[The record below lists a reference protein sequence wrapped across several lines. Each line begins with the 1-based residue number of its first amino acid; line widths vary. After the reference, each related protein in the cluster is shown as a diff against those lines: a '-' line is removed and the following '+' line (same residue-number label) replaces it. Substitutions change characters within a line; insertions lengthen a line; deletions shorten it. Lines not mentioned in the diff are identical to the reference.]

1 VGQGSGIV
9 ALMVSRGGLVPDAI
23 VVEGLTKN
31 YAEFVA
37 LHEVSFQVEAG
48 TIFGL
53 LGPNGAG
60 KTTLVRILAT
70 VLNPSGGRAVI
81 LGNDVFRQPN
91 RVRLDIGLA
100 GQFAAV
106 DEQLTGRENL
116 RLVGRL
122 AQLRPNLIPARA
134 DELLERFGLSDAAN
148 KPVKAYSGGMRRRL
162 DIASALVQRPR
173 VLFLDEPTTG
183 LDLQSRGALWSMIRE
198 LVRGGT
204 TVLLTTQYLEEADQ
218 LADRIAVIN
227 FGEMI
232 ANDTPARLKAV
243 FGSTILE
250 LSYPDAETASRAAE
264 MLANGQADRLE
275 LDRAILRLRTQDSAQ
290 VLSDVLPRL
299 EQAGL
304 RPSHLLVR
312 DPSMDD
318 VFLALTGRPDPDT
331 QSAVGAVARPRR
343 GRE

>member
-1 VGQGSGIV
+1 
-9 ALMVSRGGLVPDAI
+9 MPDAI
-23 VVEGLTKN
+23 VVEGLTKS
-31 YAEFVA
+31 YGDFVA
-37 LHEVSFQVEAG
+37 LRDVSFTVEAG

-60 KTTLVRILAT
+60 KTTAIRILAT
-70 VLNPSGGRAVI
+70 VLKPSGGRATI
-81 LGNDVFRQPN
+81 LGTDVVRQPGL
-91 RVRLDIGLA
+91 VRFDIGLA

-122 AQLRPNLIPARA
+122 AQLRPKLIPARA

-148 KPVKAYSGGMRRRL
+148 KPVKSYSGGMRRRL

-183 LDLQSRGALWSMIRE
+183 LDLQSRGALWEMIRE

-218 LADRIAVIN
+218 LADRIAVIDH
-227 FGEMI
+227 GRMI

-250 LSYPDAETASRAAE
+250 LAYPDAAAAARAAGI
-264 MLANGQADRLE
+264 LDGSQADQLE
-275 LDRAILRLRTQDSAQ
+275 VDRATLRLQDPGQ
-290 VLSDVLPRL
+290 FEVLGDVLPRL

-304 RPSHLLVR
+304 RPDQLVVR

-318 VFLALTGRPDPDT
+318 VFLALTGTPNPDP
-331 QSAVGAVARPRR
+331 QSAAGLDEDDYQARE
-343 GRE
+343 GSTT

>member
-1 VGQGSGIV
+1 
-9 ALMVSRGGLVPDAI
+9 MPDAI
-23 VVEGLTKN
+23 VVEGLTKQ
-31 YAEFVA
+31 YGESVA
-37 LHEVSFQVEAG
+37 LRGVSFTVEAG

-70 VLNPSGGRAVI
+70 VLKPSGGKATI
-81 LGNDVFRQPN
+81 LGTDVARRPE

-134 DELLERFGLSDAAN
+134 DELLEQFGLSDAAK
-148 KPVKAYSGGMRRRL
+148 KPVKTYSGGMRRRL
-162 DIASALVQRPR
+162 DIASALVPRPR

-183 LDLQSRGALWSMIRE
+183 LDLQSRGTLWGMIRE

-218 LADRIAVIN
+218 LADRIAVIDN
-227 FGEMI
+227 GQMI

-250 LSYPDAETASRAAE
+250 LAYPDGDAASRAAGI
-264 MLANGQADRLE
+264 LAASHADRLE
-275 LDRAILRLRTQDSAQ
+275 LDRATLRLRTQDSAQ

-299 EQAGL
+299 EQSGL
-304 RPSHLLVR
+304 RPSRLVVR

-318 VFLALTGRPDPDT
+318 VFLALTGNDHTASEVST
-331 QSAVGAVARPRR
+331 Q
-343 GRE
+343 

>member
-1 VGQGSGIV
+1 
-9 ALMVSRGGLVPDAI
+9 MPDAI
-23 VVEGLTKN
+23 VVEDLTKN

-37 LHEVSFQVEAG
+37 LHKVSFAVEAG

-70 VLNPSGGRAVI
+70 VLKPSGGRAVI

-264 MLANGQADRLE
+264 MLANGQADRPE

-290 VLSDVLPRL
+290 VLSDVLPQL

-304 RPSHLLVR
+304 RPGHLLVR
-312 DPSMDD
+312 DPSLDD
-318 VFLALTGRPDPDT
+318 VFLALTGRPNPDT
-331 QSAVGAVARPRR
+331 QSAVGAVAGLGAAGNDDPA
-343 GRE
+343 GEGSTA

>member
-1 VGQGSGIV
+1 
-9 ALMVSRGGLVPDAI
+9 VPDAI
-23 VVEGLTKN
+23 VVEGLTKQ
-31 YAEFVA
+31 YGESVA
-37 LHEVSFQVEAG
+37 LRGVSFTVEAG

-70 VLNPSGGRAVI
+70 VLKPSGGKATI
-81 LGNDVFRQPN
+81 LGTDVARRPE

-134 DELLERFGLSDAAN
+134 DELLEQFGLSDAAK
-148 KPVKAYSGGMRRRL
+148 KPVKTYSGGMRRRL
-162 DIASALVQRPR
+162 DIASALVPRPR

-183 LDLQSRGALWSMIRE
+183 LDLQSRGTLWGMIRE

-218 LADRIAVIN
+218 LADRIAVIDN
-227 FGEMI
+227 GQMI

-250 LSYPDAETASRAAE
+250 LAYPDGDAASRAAGI
-264 MLANGQADRLE
+264 LAASHADRLE
-275 LDRAILRLRTQDSAQ
+275 LDRATLRLRTQDSAQ

-299 EQAGL
+299 EQSGL
-304 RPSHLLVR
+304 RPSRLVVR

-318 VFLALTGRPDPDT
+318 VFLALTGNDHTASEVST
-331 QSAVGAVARPRR
+331 Q
-343 GRE
+343 

>member
-1 VGQGSGIV
+1 
-9 ALMVSRGGLVPDAI
+9 MPDAI
-23 VVEGLTKN
+23 VVEGLTKS
-31 YAEFVA
+31 YGEFVA
-37 LHEVSFQVEAG
+37 LRDVSFTVEAG

-60 KTTLVRILAT
+60 KTTAVRILAT
-70 VLNPSGGRAVI
+70 VLKPSGGRATI
-81 LGNDVFRQPN
+81 LGIDVVRQPN
-91 RVRLDIGLA
+91 RVRFDIGLA

-183 LDLQSRGALWSMIRE
+183 LDLPSRGALWGMIRE

-218 LADRIAVIN
+218 LADRIAVIDH
-227 FGEMI
+227 GQMI

-250 LSYPDAETASRAAE
+250 LTYPDADAASRAAG
-264 MLANGQADRLE
+264 MLAARPSDSPE
-275 LDRAILRLRTQDSAQ
+275 LDRAIVRLRTQDSVQ
-290 VLSDVLPRL
+290 VLGDVLPRL

-304 RPSHLLVR
+304 RPSQLVLR
-312 DPSMDD
+312 EPSMDD
-318 VFLALTGRPDPDT
+318 VFLALTGKPGAGESDDPAREG
-331 QSAVGAVARPRR
+331 SAA
-343 GRE
+343 

>member
-1 VGQGSGIV
+1 
-9 ALMVSRGGLVPDAI
+9 VPDAI
-23 VVEGLTKN
+23 VVEGLTKS
-31 YAEFVA
+31 YGEFVA
-37 LHEVSFQVEAG
+37 LRDVSFTVEAG

-60 KTTLVRILAT
+60 KTTAVRILAT
-70 VLNPSGGRAVI
+70 VLKPSGGRATI
-81 LGNDVFRQPN
+81 LGIDVVRQPN
-91 RVRLDIGLA
+91 RVRFDIGLA

-183 LDLQSRGALWSMIRE
+183 LDLPSRGALWGMIRE

-218 LADRIAVIN
+218 LADRIAVIDH
-227 FGEMI
+227 GQMI

-250 LSYPDAETASRAAE
+250 LTYPDADAASRAAG
-264 MLANGQADRLE
+264 MLAARPSDSPE
-275 LDRAILRLRTQDSAQ
+275 LDRAIVRLRTQDSVQ
-290 VLSDVLPRL
+290 VLGDVLPRL

-304 RPSHLLVR
+304 RPSQLVLR
-312 DPSMDD
+312 EPSMDD
-318 VFLALTGRPDPDT
+318 VFLALTGKPGAGESDDPAREG
-331 QSAVGAVARPRR
+331 SAA
-343 GRE
+343 

>member
-1 VGQGSGIV
+1 
-9 ALMVSRGGLVPDAI
+9 VPDAI
-23 VVEGLTKN
+23 VVEDLTKN

-37 LHEVSFQVEAG
+37 LHEVSFAVEAG

-70 VLNPSGGRAVI
+70 VLKPSGGRAVI
-81 LGNDVFRQPN
+81 LGNDVLRQPN

-264 MLANGQADRLE
+264 MLANGQADRPE
-275 LDRAILRLRTQDSAQ
+275 LDRTILRLRTQDSAQ

-318 VFLALTGRPDPDT
+318 VFLALTGRPGPDT
-331 QSAVGAVARPRR
+331 QSAVGAVAGLGAGGNDSPA
-343 GRE
+343 GEGSTA

>member
-1 VGQGSGIV
+1 VT
-9 ALMVSRGGLVPDAI
+9 DAI
-23 VVEGLTKN
+23 FVEDLSKN
-31 YAEFVA
+31 YGDFTA
-37 LHEVSFQVEAG
+37 LHRVSFAVEEG

-60 KTTLVRILAT
+60 KTTAVRILAT
-70 VLNPSGGRAVI
+70 VLKPTGGRAAI
-81 LGNDVFRQPN
+81 LGNDIVAHPD
-91 RVRLDIGLA
+91 RVRFDIGLA

-122 AQLRPNLIPARA
+122 AQLRPKLISARA
-134 DELLERFGLSDAAN
+134 DELLDRFQLSAAAN

-183 LDLQSRGALWSMIRE
+183 LDLQSRNELWAMIRE
-198 LVRGGT
+198 LVQGGT

-218 LADRIAVIN
+218 LAGRIAVID
-227 FGEMI
+227 GGRMI

-250 LSYPDAETASRAAE
+250 LAYPDQEAASEAAR
-264 MLANGQADRLE
+264 MLASSPADHLE
-275 LDRAILRLRTQDSAQ
+275 RDRATLRLTTQDSVK
-290 VLSDVLPRL
+290 VLGEVLPRL

-304 RPSHLLVR
+304 RPVRLAVR
-312 DPSMDD
+312 DPSLDD
-318 VFLALTGRPDPDT
+318 VFLALTGKQPPEAPARGG
-331 QSAVGAVARPRR
+331 SAP
-343 GRE
+343 

>member
-1 VGQGSGIV
+1 
-9 ALMVSRGGLVPDAI
+9 MPDAI
-23 VVEGLTKN
+23 VVEGLAKN
-31 YAEFVA
+31 YGDFVA
-37 LHEVSFQVEAG
+37 LRGVSFTVEAG

-60 KTTLVRILAT
+60 KTTVVRILAT
-70 VLNPSGGRAVI
+70 VLKPSGGGAAI
-81 LGNDVFRQPN
+81 LGNDVVRHPE
-91 RVRLDIGLA
+91 RVRFDIGLA

-122 AQLRPNLIPARA
+122 AQLRPKLIPARA

-183 LDLQSRGALWSMIRE
+183 LDLQSRGQLWSMIRE
-198 LVRGGT
+198 LVRRGT

-218 LADRIAVIN
+218 LAGRIAVIDN
-227 FGEMI
+227 GQMI

-250 LSYPDAETASRAAE
+250 LGYPGAKAASRAAA
-264 MLANGQADRLE
+264 MLAASQGDHLE
-275 LDRAILRLRTQDSAQ
+275 LDRATVRLRTQDSAK
-290 VLSDVLPRL
+290 VLSEVLPSL

-318 VFLALTGRPDPDT
+318 VFLALTGQPSPD
-331 QSAVGAVARPRR
+331 ARPAADVLAGPGAAANDRPAS
-343 GRE
+343 GGSTA

>member
-1 VGQGSGIV
+1 
-9 ALMVSRGGLVPDAI
+9 
-23 VVEGLTKN
+23 VV
-31 YAEFVA
+31 
-37 LHEVSFQVEAG
+37 
-48 TIFGL
+48 
-53 LGPNGAG
+53 
-60 KTTLVRILAT
+60 
-70 VLNPSGGRAVI
+70 
-81 LGNDVFRQPN
+81 RQPEW
-91 RVRLDIGLA
+91 VRFDIGLA

-122 AQLRPNLIPARA
+122 AQLRPKLIPARA

-183 LDLQSRGALWSMIRE
+183 LDLQSRGQLWSMIRE

-218 LADRIAVIN
+218 LAGRIAVIDN
-227 FGEMI
+227 GQMI

-250 LSYPDAETASRAAE
+250 LGYLGAEAASRAAA
-264 MLANGQADRLE
+264 MLAASQGDHLE
-275 LDRAILRLRTQDSAQ
+275 LDRTTVRLRTQDSAQ
-290 VLSDVLPRL
+290 VLSEVLPRL

-318 VFLALTGRPDPDT
+318 VFLALTGKPGADAQPAADVAAGPGAGGNDRPAGGGST
-331 QSAVGAVARPRR
+331 A
-343 GRE
+343 

>member
-1 VGQGSGIV
+1 VT
-9 ALMVSRGGLVPDAI
+9 DAI
-23 VVEGLTKN
+23 FVEDLRKN
-31 YAEFVA
+31 YGDFTA
-37 LHEVSFQVEAG
+37 LHSVSFAVEEG

-60 KTTLVRILAT
+60 KTTAVRILAT
-70 VLNPSGGRAVI
+70 VLKPTGGRATI
-81 LGNDVFRQPN
+81 LGNDVVAHPD
-91 RVRLDIGLA
+91 RVRFDIGLA

-122 AQLRPNLIPARA
+122 AQLRPKLISARA
-134 DELLERFGLSDAAN
+134 DELLDRFQLSAAAN

-183 LDLQSRGALWSMIRE
+183 LDLQSRNELWTMIRE
-198 LVRGGT
+198 LVQGGT

-218 LADRIAVIN
+218 LAGRIAVID
-227 FGEMI
+227 GGRMI

-250 LSYPDAETASRAAE
+250 LAYRDEEAASEAAG
-264 MLANGQADRLE
+264 MLTSSPADHLE
-275 LDRAILRLRTQDSAQ
+275 RDRATLRLTTQDSVK
-290 VLSDVLPRL
+290 VLGEVLPRL

-304 RPSHLLVR
+304 RPVRLVVR
-312 DPSMDD
+312 DPSLDD
-318 VFLALTGRPDPDT
+318 VFLALTGKQPPEAQARDG
-331 QSAVGAVARPRR
+331 SAP
-343 GRE
+343 